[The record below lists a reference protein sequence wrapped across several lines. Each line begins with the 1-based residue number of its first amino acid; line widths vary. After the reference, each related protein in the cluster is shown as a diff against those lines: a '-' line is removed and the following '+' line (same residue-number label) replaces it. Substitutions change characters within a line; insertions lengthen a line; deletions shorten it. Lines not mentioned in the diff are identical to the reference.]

1 MLDTENVTQ
10 QQVDEALNTL
20 IDAMLNLRY
29 RADKDLLSK
38 VVAAAS
44 TLDLSGFTP
53 ASVAAFNAALS
64 DAKAALDNPAL
75 STDEQDTVDNAVNAL
90 SKAIAGLTN
99 ANGSPANLAV
109 NGDGSITGATGSAK
123 TGDTA
128 PVALATAT
136 LLLAGAAVVVKR
148 KKR

>member
-1 MLDTENVTQ
+1 M
-10 QQVDEALNTL
+10 
-20 IDAMLNLRY
+20 
-29 RADKDLLSK
+29 
-38 VVAAAS
+38 
-44 TLDLSGFTP
+44 
-53 ASVAAFNAALS
+53 
-64 DAKAALDNPAL
+64 
-75 STDEQDTVDNAVNAL
+75 DNAVNAL